1 MRDEAEN
8 NETEVCST
16 ASTEREL
23 AIKKTTQRASRKR
36 VTNDALA
43 GQLANLSV
51 KLLHRLAKG
60 RVHRH
65 FRMGKTQI
73 IQKLLALSSDQQAE
87 VGITLE
93 SILHAPVIPPKTS
106 KQKQPPRPDTPSQ
119 PSPPQQRHKSLAEPA
134 ISTKVLFEGIGI
146 PPPRPFKPD
155 DWQQEAIDRL
165 ATNDVILSVP
175 TGSGKTYVAIE
186 AMRRA
191 IDAERTVIYTSPLKA
206 LSNTKLTEFSQ
217 IFGSDQVG
225 ILTGDR
231 RDNPQ
236 APILIMTTEILR
248 NLLYDASSG
257 EIDMRLDTLGLI
269 ILDESQ
275 FLADPERGV
284 VWEETIIFCPAQS
297 RLLLL
302 SASIGNSDE
311 VAAWISLIR
320 STSCH
325 LIHHRNRSVPLRAA
339 YLDPSGKLAPFF
351 RTRDIAHGK
360 GFAIHP
366 ETKRLFANYEY
377 QTLGPRH
384 KR

>member
-1 MRDEAEN
+1 M
-8 NETEVCST
+8 
-16 ASTEREL
+16 
-23 AIKKTTQRASRKR
+23 
-36 VTNDALA
+36 TNDALA
-43 GQLANLSV
+43 KHLAGLSV
-51 KLLHRLAKG
+51 RLLHRLAKN

-65 FRMGKTQI
+65 FRMGKTRL
-73 IQKLLALSSDQQAE
+73 IQSLLVLSPEQRAE
-87 VGITLE
+87 IETTLASFLQE
-93 SILHAPVIPPKTS
+93 
-106 KQKQPPRPDTPSQ
+106 PPRPSKPSKPDRPAKPNHQ
-119 PSPPQQRHKSLAEPA
+119 PDAPSHPVPPSLQHQVPTEPA
-134 ISTKVLFEGIGI
+134 INTQALLEGIGV
-146 PPPRPFKPD
+146 PPSQPFKPD
-155 DWQQEAIDRL
+155 DWQQDAIDRL

-191 IDAERTVIYTSPLKA
+191 IEAERTVIYTSPLKA

-217 IFGSDQVG
+217 LFGADQVG

-248 NLLYDASSG
+248 NLLYDAASG

-275 FLADPERGV
+275 FLADRERGV
-284 VWEETIIFCPAQS
+284 VWEETIIFAPAQS

-302 SASIGNSDE
+302 SASIGNPE
-311 VAAWISLIR
+311 EIAAWISSIR

-360 GFAIHP
+360 GFSLHP
-366 ETKRLFANYEY
+366 DTKRLFANYEDR
-377 QTLGPRH
+377 TLGPRY
-384 KR
+384 RR